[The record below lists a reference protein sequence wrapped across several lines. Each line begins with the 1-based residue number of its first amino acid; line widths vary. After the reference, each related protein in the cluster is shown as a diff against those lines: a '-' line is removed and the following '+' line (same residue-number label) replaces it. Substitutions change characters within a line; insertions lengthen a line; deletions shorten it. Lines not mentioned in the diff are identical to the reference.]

1 MLTERGGQRWE
12 RRHTLVAG
20 AFMSHGIFT
29 TRSPPGWTK
38 AEMLIAHRNMR
49 GEFSIDIG
57 MNYRCASVPMSD
69 ECRRWHEYHETLQ
82 RVVDGARAN
91 DAACVE
97 LAVRYIEQRHIVS
110 GSGYNRTRLVQSLKN
125 ADLLDQQKEHLNRH
139 FISIVEHRDFTKG
152 FRYDLRLWVRIA
164 SPTSI
169 NMLSALARRYAAHP
183 GFACLKVFL
192 LKIDA

>member
-1 MLTERGGQRWE
+1 MGTTTHTCGGRFHVPWDIYHE
-12 RRHTLVAG
+12 V
-20 AFMSHGIFT
+20 
-29 TRSPPGWTK
+29 PPGWTK

-57 MNYRCASVPMSD
+57 MNYRCASAPMSD

-82 RVVDGARAN
+82 RVVKGARAN
-91 DAACVE
+91 DTACVE

-125 ADLLDQQKEHLNRH
+125 ADLLDQQKERLNRH

-169 NMLSALARRYAAHP
+169 NILSALARRYADHP

-192 LKIDA
+192 PKIDA